1 MKFALSRV
9 RFRLCK
15 SVGLRFYYPKSLE
28 KSMTAIQI
36 FFKSLFLL
44 EPVDWSILDYLQ
56 CCTYVRLGAARA
68 SCAPEMVEWPKY
80 SNCF

>member
-1 MKFALSRV
+1 MKLALSRV
-9 RFRLCK
+9 RFRSLCK
-15 SVGLRFYYPKSLE
+15 YVGLLLYYPRVSITHN
-28 KSMTAIQI
+28 SDI
-36 FFKSLFLL
+36 FKSVFLL